1 MMEIKKTEFGELRV
15 WAPYNRDFD
24 KKIKA
29 AGGQI
34 QEMPGKTQSWVVP
47 EEVKINTIR
56 KYMYESYGRS
66 DLDDEREELLTRLAD
81 IEDQMNKIKEEMIME
96 KRDVFGNPVILDE
109 ERKEG
114 QKGILLGELHEM
126 FALGWRDTE
135 ARADQE
141 AFFERIGEDY
151 AGGLTEEDV
160 WAVWGSVL
168 EYEEEAMRDLGD
180 SEEKIAAIMSG
191 DDEALADIEAREHEK
206 KHEAL
211 MKDLEGD
218 IDLG

>member
-1 MMEIKKTEFGELRV
+1 MMEIQKTEFGELRV

-29 AGGQI
+29 VGGQML
-34 QEMPGKTQSWVVP
+34 EMPGNQCWVVP
-47 EEVKINTIR
+47 GEVKISTIR

-66 DLDDEREELLTRLAD
+66 DLDDEREELLSRLAD
-81 IEDQMNKIKEEMIME
+81 IEDQMNRIKGGSIME
-96 KRDVFGNPVILDE
+96 KRDVFGNPVITDAE
-109 ERKEG
+109 KRES

-126 FALGWRDTE
+126 FSLGWRDNE
-135 ARADQE
+135 AREDQE
-141 AFFERIGEDY
+141 AFFERIGEEY
-151 AGGLTEEDV
+151 AGGLTEEDI
-160 WAVWGSVL
+160 WEVWGSVL

-180 SEEKIAAIMSG
+180 SEEKIAAVMSG

-206 KHEAL
+206 EHEAL
-211 MKDLEGD
+211 MKDLEKD